1 MHAVLGVMAQP
12 LMVSKVRNFLTWWL
26 CMDCCWW
33 SKVDVPF
40 SNLLDSFQPPV
51 YIFGFCSLWWQQV
64 QGHILWEKNSEA
76 VTKYSPEP
84 FPSPSRMRQTSVT
97 FSLGHLL
104 LLASLVPSTWDG
116 HTHFGWRKYYVT
128 EQPVQGEAKHPQC
141 LAGAGVKSMEG
152 RSARLWDATF
162 SSHPGGGNP
171 WLELKWKERR
181 IRRFFFFHCS
191 FQGKAQITLMEEGFK
206 METQMEEFKGI

>member
-1 MHAVLGVMAQP
+1 MCP
-12 LMVSKVRNFLTWWL
+12 LVT
-26 CMDCCWW
+26 CWI
-33 SKVDVPF
+33 PF
-40 SNLLDSFQPPV
+40 SLLFT
-51 YIFGFCSLWWQQV
+51 SLASAAYDGSKFKV
-64 QGHILWEKNSEA
+64 TFYEKNSEA
-76 VTKYSPEP
+76 VTKYSPES

-128 EQPVQGEAKHPQC
+128 EQPAQGEAKHPQC

-171 WLELKWKERR
+171 WLELKRKERR